1 MYGYPDPPSYI
12 DALAKKTVCSC
23 QTGILPIRFA
33 ARAGLDLL
41 RSAISSALG
50 VSAIRNTVLMTRIWG
65 LIKRIQQMTKLLP
78 RIILLLATAI
88 GLPHVAIA
96 EAAGGKNEFEIRRG
110 VNLSHWLSQ
119 RDERPRE
126 QMATYITEYDF
137 IMLKAK
143 GFDHI
148 RLPIDEKE
156 FWDEEGEPLEDA
168 WDYLDKAITWAGR
181 NDLRII
187 VDLHIIR
194 SHYFNAAH
202 QGNAHVNT
210 LWADPREQ
218 KKFITLWDEISDR
231 IGESCVNRV
240 AYEFMNE
247 AVADD
252 PEDWNN
258 LIKKVYAFMR
268 KKEPKRT
275 FVIGSNRWQTLDTL
289 EHLWVPEND
298 KNLII
303 SFHNYEPM
311 PLTHYKASWS
321 RLKDYDGP
329 IQYPGKPLGADSFID
344 ELGDKYSQATKDH
357 LKDVNGAF
365 DYERILERLQIAVDF
380 SEKHALPVY
389 CGEWGCIVYA
399 PRELRLAYYRDWIK
413 AFEKLGIAQA
423 VWDYKGHFK
432 IADDESRTIDHE
444 LIDILLSK

>member
-1 MYGYPDPPSYI
+1 MR
-12 DALAKKTVCSC
+12 K
-23 QTGILPIRFA
+23 ILPHIIALVVAVAFPHFGI
-33 ARAGLDLL
+33 AG
-41 RSAISSALG
+41 
-50 VSAIRNTVLMTRIWG
+50 
-65 LIKRIQQMTKLLP
+65 
-78 RIILLLATAI
+78 
-88 GLPHVAIA
+88 
-96 EAAGGKNEFEIRRG
+96 EAFGKNEFEIKRG

-126 QMATYITEYDF
+126 QMATYLTEYDF
-137 IMLKAK
+137 IMLKAQ

-156 FWDEEGEPLEDA
+156 FWDEEGKPLEDA

-194 SHYFNAAH
+194 SHYFNAVN
-202 QGNAHVNT
+202 QGEERANT
-210 LWADPREQ
+210 LWEDPEEQ
-218 KKFITLWDEISDR
+218 KKFIALWDEISDR
-231 IGESCVNRV
+231 IGDHCVNRV

-252 PEDWNN
+252 PDDWNN
-258 LIKKVYAFMR
+258 LIKKVYEFMR
-268 KKEPKRT
+268 EKEPKRT
-275 FVIGSNRWQTLDTL
+275 FVIGSNQWQTLDTL

-298 KNLII
+298 KNLVI

-321 RLKDYDGP
+321 PLKDYDGP
-329 IQYPGKPLGADSFID
+329 IQYPGKPLVDDSFID
-344 ELGDKYSQATKDH
+344 ELGDKYSQLVKEH
-357 LKDVNGAF
+357 LKDVNVYF

-380 SEKHALPVY
+380 SEKHDLPVY

-432 IADDESRTIDHE
+432 IADDESKAIDHE